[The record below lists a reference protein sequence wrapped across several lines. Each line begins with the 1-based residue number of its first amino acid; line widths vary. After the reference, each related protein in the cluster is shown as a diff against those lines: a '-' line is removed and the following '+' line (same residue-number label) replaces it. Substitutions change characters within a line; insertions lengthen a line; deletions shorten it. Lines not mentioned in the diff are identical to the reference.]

1 MMSGTRR
8 RFSAAFKAKVA
19 LEAIKGQRTMA
30 QLAAE
35 QQVHPSQITAWK
47 KQLLAAA
54 QDIFSDRQGQDRQEQ
69 EELVA
74 QLYQQIG
81 QLKVEVDFLKKK
93 LWTN

>member
-1 MMSGTRR
+1 MAGNRR

-19 LEAIKGQRTMA
+19 LEAIKGQRTVA
-30 QLAAE
+30 ELAGE
-35 QQVHPSQITAWK
+35 HQVHPSQIAQWK

-54 QDIFSDRQGQDRQEQ
+54 QEVFSEWRGQDHQQQ

-74 QLYQQIG
+74 RLYQQIG
-81 QLKVEVDFLKKK
+81 QLKVEVDYLQKK